1 MLTAFRL
8 KAVAEV
14 GVGRVPYFKQNA
26 DHQTGKIP
34 IADFEK
40 ECAFAGDKNAQ
51 FQLIKEAFKSGD
63 EQKFEQALRTVLD
76 ARDSLRRGILDMLR
90 DVN

>member
-1 MLTAFRL
+1 MLSIER
-8 KAVAEV
+8 KE
-14 GVGRVPYFKQNA
+14 
-26 DHQTGKIP
+26 IP

-40 ECAFAGDKNAQ
+40 EYAFARDMNAQ
-51 FQLIKEAFKSGD
+51 FKLIKDAFRSGD

-90 DVN
+90 DVD

>member
-1 MLTAFRL
+1 MYHISNKMLAHQ
-8 KAVAEV
+8 AEE
-14 GVGRVPYFKQNA
+14 
-26 DHQTGKIP
+26 IP

-40 ECAFAGDKNAQ
+40 EYAFAGDKNAQ
-51 FQLIKEAFKSGD
+51 FQLIKDAFRSGD

-90 DVN
+90 DAD